1 MPWKLGKDR
10 RGPVEPPFPEAPE
23 DEEIRRAVRTLQA
36 GGDPVAFETIF
47 LRYYRPL
54 FNFFSKQSALC
65 QEADDLTQ
73 LTLLRALQNIRQC
86 RSDESFRAWLW
97 KIGENVW
104 RNAARERRA
113 VKRSARLEALEATDA
128 EGRETAAASRVAD
141 EAPTPEQDALARERQ
156 RVLSEAIDTLP
167 PGMRLCT
174 RLLLFA
180 ELKYREI
187 SDVTGIGLNTVRSQL
202 FEARKRL
209 KPVLEKYFQ
218 GADF

>member
-1 MPWKLGKDR
+1 MPWKFGTHR
-10 RGPVEPPFPEAPE
+10 RGPAEPPPLEPPE
-23 DEEIRRAVRTLQA
+23 DEEIRRAVRALQA
-36 GGDPVAFETIF
+36 GGDPAAFEAIF
-47 LRYYRPL
+47 RRYYRPL
-54 FNFFSKQSALC
+54 FNFFSKQSALTE
-65 QEADDLTQ
+65 EADDLAQ
-73 LTLLRALQNIRQC
+73 ATLIRALQNIRQC

-104 RNAARERRA
+104 RNAVRERRA
-113 VKRSARLEALEATDA
+113 VKRSARLEALESTGA
-128 EGRETAAASRVAD
+128 EGREGAAARVAD
-141 EAPTPEQDALARERQ
+141 EAPTPEQAALAGERQ
-156 RVLSEAIDTLP
+156 RVLREAIDTLP

-174 RLLLFA
+174 RLLLLA

-218 GADF
+218 GVDF